1 MAQEL
6 VSVDCGLSKQS
17 FKQPDNAEPKK
28 SKDYE
33 VEWNRLKEQGLSYQE
48 IADRYDGF
56 NVEQVKGVI
65 RRYRLPK
72 EK

>member
-17 FKQPDNAEPKK
+17 FKQPNNAEPKK

-48 IADRYDGF
+48 IAD
-56 NVEQVKGVI
+56 
-65 RRYRLPK
+65 
-72 EK
+72 